1 MFYVGEKFRFYVNI
15 YDRNNNLYS
24 PSTVTITVKVG
35 DTEKVSNATM
45 TEESTGVFY
54 YDITFDEE
62 GDYDVIVKADTGE
75 IIQIE
80 KTTLHVTTP

>member
-1 MFYVGEKFRFYVNI
+1 
-15 YDRNNNLYS
+15 
-24 PSTVTITVKVG
+24 VG